1 MLRIGIVGVD
11 STHTRANA
19 SILNG
24 GQVDGARC
32 VALWG
37 HDRGIA
43 EALAREL
50 GIAQVVDRPEDL
62 LGGVDAVM
70 ICDRYGE
77 AHFAHARPFVEAG
90 CPTYVDKPMT
100 DRLDEAKALV
110 QMAKERGTRLMSGSS
125 LRFAPA
131 VLSLKER
138 MLSLGPLRSVI
149 LTGPAE
155 GAFPDPRARLLPFY
169 GIHLT
174 ELMQALMGQG
184 VAWVRSSGK
193 GRNEVATV
201 AYHDGRMAVL
211 NLLRDWKVGYHLVV
225 FGQDGWDEA
234 RFTTDDYQAAYVGQ
248 MQAFLHMVRT
258 GEEPIPTASALEA
271 LETILA
277 VDRSGQSG
285 ETIYLGGA

>member
-1 MLRIGIVGVD
+1 MLRVGIVGVD

-24 GQVDGARC
+24 GQIGDARC

-37 HDRGIA
+37 HDRSIA
-43 EALAREL
+43 AGLAREL
-50 GIAQVVDRPEDL
+50 GIDQVVDRPEQL
-62 LGGVDAVM
+62 LSLVDAVM

-77 AHFAHARPFVEAG
+77 AHYAHARPFVEVG
-90 CPTYVDKPMT
+90 CPIYIDKPMT
-100 DRLDEAKALV
+100 DRLDEAQALV
-110 QMAKERGTRLMSGSS
+110 RIAKERGTRLMSGSS
-125 LRFAPA
+125 LRFAPV

-138 MLSLGPLRSVI
+138 LPALGPLRSIV

-174 ELMQALMGQG
+174 ELMQAIMGQG
-184 VAWVRSSGK
+184 VAWVQSSGK
-193 GRNEVATV
+193 GRNEVAAV
-201 AYHDGRMAVL
+201 AYRDGRMAIL
-211 NLLRDWKVGYHLVV
+211 NLLRDWKVGYHLAV
-225 FGQDGWDEA
+225 FGQDGGDEA
-234 RFTTDDYQAAYVGQ
+234 QFTTNDYQVAYLGQ
-248 MQAFLHMVRT
+248 MQAFLDMART
-258 GEEPIPTASALEA
+258 GAEPIPTDSTLEA

-285 ETIYLGGA
+285 EIVHLTGA